1 MTQSIQINKNNYNVL
16 RQQFIQTLTDIDQ
29 IQYSDLFEEFISV
42 FNTVHSK
49 IRRYTKYR
57 NINLAFPP
65 ILYMFLKVNAVVIN
79 RHIFSQSLD
88 LAYNQL
94 VKDMKNFIPLYPDF
108 KNRDKSRMIF
118 AIIEDVVSYFD
129 LHHHFTDNATLL
141 YNHFYP
147 LLQFTSEELSA
158 GVILVLT
165 LIVSGITSINMA
177 QICERICVSSGSVS
191 NKINKYII
199 PKLGIPNFQSPINSA
214 YLLREKLVSLM
225 TFHPVPCPSTSLTA
239 PLIER
244 SSLWTKNL
252 NEQSL
257 LLLNIII
264 ERITK
269 KQSNYE
275 LLSRSEFLI
284 HRNIKTI
291 RKNIDYFIKLLKR
304 KNIKRDHKRIVGVSI
319 AFACPRAS
327 LKAISRLI
335 EVSGSSSLSCLFQK
349 ISHKGTFTQYAS
361 KFPYL
366 DSHYAKEVFRILK
379 YHIKSLD
386 LDYKF
391 YCIDSKPK
399 TICNSIEK
407 ICEIANEIGFRT
419 REPLIVATSIA
430 LTDPNL
436 SQNDISQFMTDTLNI
451 HVNHTTFSHCVRLFR
466 VVKLDDQIEKNT

>member
-1 MTQSIQINKNNYNVL
+1 MTQSIQINKSNYNVL
-16 RQQFIQTLTDIDQ
+16 RQKFIQTLTDIDQ
-29 IQYSDLFEEFISV
+29 IQYSHLFEEFISV

-57 NINLAFPP
+57 NIDLAFPP
-65 ILYMFLKVNAVVIN
+65 ILYMFLKVNAVVVN
-79 RHIFSQSLD
+79 RHIFSQNLD
-88 LAYNQL
+88 LTYSQL
-94 VKDMKNFIPLYPDF
+94 VKDMKNLIPLYLDF
-108 KNRDKSRMIF
+108 KNRDNSRLVF

-199 PKLGIPNFQSPINSA
+199 PKLDIPNFQSPINSA
-214 YLLREKLVSLM
+214 YLLRKKLVSLM
-225 TFHPVPCPSTSLTA
+225 TFQPVPCPSTSLIA

-252 NEQSL
+252 NERSH

-264 ERITK
+264 ERIIK
-269 KQSNYE
+269 KQSNYN
-275 LLSRSEFLI
+275 LLSRAEFLI

-291 RKNIDYFIKLLKR
+291 RKSINYFIKLLKR
-304 KNIKRDHKRIVGVSI
+304 RNIKRDHKRIVGVSI

-327 LKAISRLI
+327 LVDISRLI
-335 EVSGSSSLSCLFQK
+335 DVSGSSSLSCLFQK

-366 DSHYAKEVFRILK
+366 DSHYAKEIFRILR
-379 YHIKSLD
+379 YHIKSLN
-386 LDYKF
+386 LNHKLF
-391 YCIDSKPK
+391 RIASKPK
-399 TICNSIEK
+399 TIGDSIEK
-407 ICEIANEIGFRT
+407 ICEMANEIGFRT
-419 REPLIVATSIA
+419 REPIIVATCIT
-430 LTDPNL
+430 LTNPDL
-436 SQNDISQFMTDTLNI
+436 SQNDISQLMKDVLNI
-451 HVNHTTFSHCVRLFR
+451 NVNHTTFSHCVRLFK
-466 VVKLDDQIEKNT
+466 VVKLDEQIEKNT